1 MKYDNKALNLS
12 IVDGVDELL
21 TDGPYNYCYRPAKYH
36 PLSLVSRYLTI
47 VYGYWS
53 SITFMIINSKSLAN
67 NYFSLC
73 SVSNVFHI
81 CPTNLSFYYS
91 EVIELMHWVDIIGF

>member
-1 MKYDNKALNLS
+1 LKYDNKALNLS

-47 VYGYWS
+47 VYGY
-53 SITFMIINSKSLAN
+53 
-67 NYFSLC
+67 
-73 SVSNVFHI
+73 
-81 CPTNLSFYYS
+81 
-91 EVIELMHWVDIIGF
+91 